1 MVHFCQNKYNYSNFF
16 TLFIRSKIRKSHV
29 TKIKNKTSKKR
40 IKVEAI
46 EFEGFG
52 LWSGFSTFTFFLFL
66 SVIWSPFYNN
76 FFHYQTHLC
85 CCCFPKRENHV
96 VLVRFLPQVIGLQK
110 TRSGISG
117 TTLRSNRGPPKRRR
131 FLAIA
136 METPSSLPRRF
147 PFPFRQPP
155 FGTTRSKHRYPKSV
169 IFPSNEIFVFDL
181 WVCFKF

>member
-1 MVHFCQNKYNYSNFF
+1 M
-16 TLFIRSKIRKSHV
+16 
-29 TKIKNKTSKKR
+29 
-40 IKVEAI
+40 EA
-46 EFEGFG
+46 FEGFG
-52 LWSGFSTFTFFLFL
+52 LWPGFSTFTFLLFL
-66 SVIWSPFYNN
+66 CDLLSALLQLPSLSNSF
-76 FFHYQTHLC
+76 LC